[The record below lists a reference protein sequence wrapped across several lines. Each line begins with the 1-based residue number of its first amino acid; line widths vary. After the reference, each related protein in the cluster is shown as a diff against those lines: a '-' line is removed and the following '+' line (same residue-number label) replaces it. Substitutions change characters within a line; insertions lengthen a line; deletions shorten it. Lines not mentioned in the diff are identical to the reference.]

1 MHIVGDYKIL
11 GHERLIVPEG
21 MQAQFDMGV
30 HGLLTAD
37 FDDNA
42 EKKSELKITGHG
54 NSAKITAV
62 NWSNPLGQGLVE
74 PIEVGRTNEGARVF
88 LLFTAR
94 QVGTLKLVDL
104 QLMSL
109 SGSPPEAANTEG

>member
-74 PIEVGRTNEGARVF
+74 PIEVGRRGACVSFVYCPPSWDAEIGGSSAYVPLR
-88 LLFTAR
+88 FT
-94 QVGTLKLVDL
+94 
-104 QLMSL
+104 
-109 SGSPPEAANTEG
+109 P